1 MNFTFSEEQRMLD
14 DTVQRF
20 IARDYTFEKRQAILA
35 SDDGWSRGVWK
46 TLAELGLLGL
56 NVPEEHGG
64 LGAGPVETMLVM
76 TSLGRGIVVEPY
88 LSSAVLSTWLLRL
101 AGSDAQRTEYL
112 PALAAGESIAA
123 VAHAESA
130 GRYALNHVDTRA
142 ESSGGD
148 YKLNGRKAFVLHGGG
163 ADVLLVSARSAGA
176 VDDETGISLF
186 LLKPDTKGVEI
197 KSYSTLDGQHEAE
210 IILRDV
216 TVPASARVG
225 DEGAAFGAIEHAYD
239 IALAAIC
246 AEAVGA
252 MKALL
257 DSTVEFLRTR
267 RQFGQPIGR
276 FQALQHRAA
285 EMLMHYEQA
294 KSMSYFAAIRCLG
307 EDRAERRRALSAVK
321 VTTGRACHYVGQ
333 QAVQLHGGMGMTD
346 ELSISHYFKRL
357 TAIELTFGDIDTHVE
372 HFVNARRANG

>member
-1 MNFTFSEEQRMLD
+1 MLD

-20 IARDYTFEKRQAILA
+20 VARDYTFEKRQAILA
-35 SDDGWSRGVWK
+35 SDEGWSREVWR

-76 TSLGRGIVVEPY
+76 MALGRGMVVEPY
-88 LSSAVLSTWLLRL
+88 LSSAVLATSLLRL
-101 AGSDAQRTEYL
+101 AGNDAQRMELL
-112 PALAAGESIAA
+112 PPLAAGDSIAA
-123 VAHAESA
+123 VAHAEA
-130 GRYALNHVDTRA
+130 AARYELNRIETRA
-142 ESSGGD
+142 EKTGGN
-148 YKLNGRKAFVLHGGG
+148 YKLNGRKAFVLHGGA
-163 ADVLLVSARSAGA
+163 ADVLLVSARSAGK

-186 LLKPDTKGVEI
+186 VVKPDTQGIAI
-197 KSYSTLDGQHEAE
+197 KNYHTLDGQHEAE
-210 IILRDV
+210 IILQDV

-225 DEGAAFGAIEHAYD
+225 EQDAAFGAIEHAYD
-239 IALAAIC
+239 IALAALS

-252 MKALL
+252 MKAML
-257 DSTVEFLRTR
+257 DSTVEYLRTR

-294 KSMSYFAAIRCLG
+294 KSMSYFAAIRCTD
-307 EDRAERRRALSAVK
+307 EDRVERRRVLSAVK
-321 VTTGRACHYVGQ
+321 VTTGRACHYIGQ

-346 ELSISHYFKRL
+346 ELAISHYFKRL
-357 TAIELTFGDIDTHVE
+357 TGIELTFGDVDTHIE
-372 HFVNARRANG
+372 HFISARRANG